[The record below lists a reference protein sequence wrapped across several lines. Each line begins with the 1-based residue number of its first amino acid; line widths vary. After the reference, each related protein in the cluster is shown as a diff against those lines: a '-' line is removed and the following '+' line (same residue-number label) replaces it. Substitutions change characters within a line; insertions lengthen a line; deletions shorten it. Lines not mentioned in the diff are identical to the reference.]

1 MVGAQQSHASSI
13 KVSIVIVACAALTTK
28 LIHVTDP
35 TREIQATSK
44 APVPSQLIR

>member
-13 KVSIVIVACAALTTK
+13 KGSIVACAAPTTK

-35 TREIQATSK
+35 TRESQAKSK
-44 APVPSQLIR
+44 APVPS